1 MPVDVVKTKMQSLDG
16 KQRYGN
22 SLRCVWTVLK
32 EEGVLAF
39 WKGATPR
46 LGRLMVG
53 LIADDPWA
61 LRRVDLLIQFS
72 GAIVFTTYEQIMK
85 LFG

>member
-1 MPVDVVKTKMQSLDG
+1 MPLDVVKTKMQSLDG

-22 SLRCVWTVLK
+22 SLRCVWIVLK
-32 EEGVLAF
+32 DEGVLAF

-53 LIADDPWA
+53 LTMRD
-61 LRRVDLLIQFS
+61 VDSWTAVELIFDFVS
-72 GAIVFTTYEQIMK
+72 SSRERLSLPSTSK
-85 LFG
+85 S